1 MKQELK
7 DELQKWYRQMQN
19 DGEFIPKSKLP
30 QYYQTFRD
38 KFGPEKLQRLDGD
51 ELLITMHERGNR
63 DSLVYWLE
71 FKNDDEF
78 PSVFGGIQGG
88 SAHKFGIFRKKE
100 TGEWVTGSSNNS
112 REISEKEAI
121 EIARRQ
127 RDQLVKGA
135 ELLEALT
142 ENADDAIYEQLQ
154 EDLNRDSPDVADS
167 AWGHKYFSLLFPD
180 KLDDYHRE
188 DYQKFHLIRLLQEPP
203 EGSGRFICAGRFVAA
218 ASEMG
223 IPINHLTT
231 LLNKR
236 NGRPYRYWRVELNS
250 SSQGWE
256 SRWDQMYQSGY
267 IAIGWKDLGDL
278 SSIDHSIKG
287 KRRIQEFLQSTYN
300 ETSGTIKEDIYSF
313 IATMEANDVVLALDQ
328 NTVVGIG
335 RIAGGYYHEP
345 TDQFTPHHRPVYWYA
360 NERWPLPV
368 GRQSNRKVRGLK
380 VLANHL
386 EIEKWLFASGERS
399 ETPRR
404 TQGTSGAL
412 SPLYGI
418 PGKISSVL
426 KRKKQVILHGPPGT
440 GKTYWARHTA
450 AALAARSWFGK
461 DFVDLS
467 AEEKLSIVGHEGTG
481 GAVRLCTFHPA
492 YGYEDFIEGYRPEKS
507 DAEQMVFTLKK
518 GIFRSL
524 CEDAKKSPDKN
535 FYLVIDEINRG
546 DIPRI
551 FGELITLLENDK
563 RGISHQLP
571 LSKEAFAV
579 PENVYLIGTMNTADR
594 SIALLDTALRRRFG
608 FIELM
613 PDYRVL
619 GDVVLADSIP
629 IAGWL
634 EKLNYRIL
642 EHIGKDARNL
652 QIGHAYL
659 MERGRPVSDM
669 ERFTSIVEEDI
680 VPLLQEYCYEDYPS
694 LAEVLGE
701 GLVDTR
707 RQRIRYELFDP
718 DQRDSFIQNL
728 LAASPELTT
737 SPQIVEQEEYDE
749 ENGDEE
755 E

>member
-1 MKQELK
+1 MLKQELK
-7 DELQKWYRQMQN
+7 DELQNWYRQMQN
-19 DGEFIPKSKLP
+19 NSDFIPKSKLP

-135 ELLEALT
+135 ELLEALP

-236 NGRPYRYWRVELNS
+236 NGRPYRYWRVELDS

-287 KRRIQEFLQSTYN
+287 KRRIQDLLLSTYN
-300 ETSGTIKEDIYSF
+300 ETSGTVKEDVYSF
-313 IATMEANDVVLALDQ
+313 IATMEAKDVVLALDQ

-335 RIAGGYYHEP
+335 RIAGDYYHEP
-345 TDQFTPHHRPVYWYA
+345 RDHFTPHRRPVYWYS
-360 NERWPLPV
+360 NERWQLPV
-368 GRQSNRKVRGLK
+368 GRQSSRNVRRIKVET
-380 VLANHL
+380 NHL
-386 EIEKWLFASGERS
+386 EIEKRLFASGEIAAI
-399 ETPRR
+399 PHR
-404 TQGTSGAL
+404 TQGDSGAL
-412 SPLYGI
+412 SPIDGI
-418 PGKISSVL
+418 PSKINSVL

-450 AALAARSWFGK
+450 SALASRSWFGK
-461 DFVDLS
+461 DFADLS
-467 AEEKLSIVGHEGTG
+467 AEEKVLIDGQVDKG

-492 YGYEDFIEGYRPEKS
+492 YGYEDFIEGYRPEKAMLS
-507 DAEQMVFTLKK
+507 
-518 GIFRSL
+518 RWSL
-524 CEDAKKSPDKN
+524 PS
-535 FYLVIDEINRG
+535 
-546 DIPRI
+546 
-551 FGELITLLENDK
+551 K
-563 RGISHQLP
+563 RGFS
-571 LSKEAFAV
+571 AV
-579 PENVYLIGTMNTADR
+579 SARTREKVLIR
-594 SIALLDTALRRRFG
+594 
-608 FIELM
+608 
-613 PDYRVL
+613 
-619 GDVVLADSIP
+619 
-629 IAGWL
+629 
-634 EKLNYRIL
+634 
-642 EHIGKDARNL
+642 
-652 QIGHAYL
+652 
-659 MERGRPVSDM
+659 
-669 ERFTSIVEEDI
+669 TS
-680 VPLLQEYCYEDYPS
+680 
-694 LAEVLGE
+694 
-701 GLVDTR
+701 TW
-707 RQRIRYELFDP
+707 
-718 DQRDSFIQNL
+718 
-728 LAASPELTT
+728 
-737 SPQIVEQEEYDE
+737 
-749 ENGDEE
+749 
-755 E
+755 